1 MGKIVAVLL
10 MAALIVPLAVN
21 APAIATHID
30 AIFTATESAPA
41 SPPLMYAGI
50 RG

>member
-10 MAALIVPLAVN
+10 MAALAIPLASN
-21 APAIATHID
+21 APAID
-30 AIFTATESAPA
+30 AIFTDTSASATT
-41 SPPLMYAGI
+41 PPLMYAGI